1 MKAVQKEAKS
11 FEQWRCLR
19 PIPPEE
25 EQEIMSNPELKKR
38 VINSRGCYRDK
49 NKGVPPLNAKA
60 RIVAQGNQDPD
71 LRSLTRQSPTPNRVS
86 EFLVMAIFVS
96 GINQMAFDSALRW
109 KLWIADAATAFL
121 QGAQDMTERA
131 GNFIF
136 EHHEMK
142 SSSVP
147 MCSSPC
153 STRSLGTSM
162 GCQMLQLLGQGKW
175 LQDCVS

>member
-1 MKAVQKEAKS
+1 MAMLETNS
-11 FEQWRCLR
+11 SRR
-19 PIPPEE
+19 R

-71 LRSLTRQSPTPNRVS
+71 LRSLTRQSPTTPNRVS

-121 QGAQDMTERA
+121 QGSQDMTERA
-131 GNFIF
+131 GKLYLRAPRDEIIKRANVFKSVLY
-136 EHHEMK
+136 EHWEPLRVVK
-142 SSSVP
+142 
-147 MCSSPC
+147 CSSF
-153 STRSLGTSM
+153 LGKGS
-162 GCQMLQLLGQGKW
+162 GCKIT
-175 LQDCVS
+175 